1 MNVIEGNNVSKK
13 FQLFHEKEQTL
24 RGYFVKKFRKEG
36 SRRVEEF
43 WALKNLTFAVQQ
55 GEIFGIV
62 GENGSGKS
70 TLLKLICGILRP
82 TEGELRINGN
92 IAALLELGSGFHPDL
107 TGRENIYLNA
117 SIIGLK
123 KREIDDK
130 FEEIVRFAELE
141 KFIDTPVK
149 NYSSGM
155 FVRLGFAVAIN
166 INPDIVLVDEVL
178 AVGDEGFQ
186 KKCMEKFNQFK
197 KESKTIII
205 VSHGLDTIKDLCT
218 RAIWLDAGELK
229 VEGPPAMVVNQY
241 LEEVAERE
249 EREFKARNDQI
260 RKQSKKRW
268 GSGEVEIRDLSFHD
282 KSLEEKAT
290 FQTGDQLFIKLT
302 YFADQEIPNPVFGI
316 GFFRDDGVYCYGTN
330 TAIDGY
336 DVGVVK
342 GEGEIWMECDRLVML
357 PGHYFLDVAVFSA
370 DGKRT
375 YDLLHWIYSFKVSSA
390 KLDKGVFLQEHKW
403 HDSLSAQERTEV
415 KEVQR

>member
-1 MNVIEGNNVSKK
+1 MNVIEFSNVGKK
-13 FQLFHEKEQTL
+13 FRLFHEKEQTL
-24 RGYFVKKFRKEG
+24 KGYFLRKVRKE
-36 SRRVEEF
+36 SSKRVEEF
-43 WALKNLTFAVQQ
+43 WALKDLTFAVQQ
-55 GEIFGIV
+55 GEILGII

-70 TLLKLICGILRP
+70 TLLKLIGGILRP
-82 TEGELRINGN
+82 TEGKLEIEGN
-92 IAALLELGSGFHPDL
+92 ITGLLELGSGFHPDL

-123 KREIDDK
+123 KKEIDEK

-155 FVRLGFAVAIN
+155 YVRLGFAVAIN

-178 AVGDEGFQ
+178 AVGDEAFQ
-186 KKCMEKFNQFK
+186 KKCMEKFNQFR
-197 KESKTIII
+197 KENKTIII

-218 RAIWLDAGELK
+218 RAIWLDAGK
-229 VEGPPAMVVNQY
+229 VKAEGPPAMVVNQY

-249 EREFKARNDQI
+249 EREFKYRSDQI
-260 RKQSKKRW
+260 RKQTKKRW
-268 GSGEVEIRDLSFHD
+268 GSGEVEIRDLTFHD

-290 FQTGDQLFIKLT
+290 FHTGDKLFIKLT
-302 YFADQEIPNPVFGI
+302 YFANQEISNPVFGI

-336 DVGVVK
+336 DVGIAK
-342 GEGEIWMECDRLVML
+342 GEGELWMECEKLVLL
-357 PGHYFLDVAVFSA
+357 PGFYFLDVAVFSA

-375 YDLLHWIYSFKVSSA
+375 YDLLHWIYSFKVSSTN
-390 KLDKGVFLQEHKW
+390 LDKGVFLQEHNW
-403 HDSLSAQERTEV
+403 RGSLLAQE
-415 KEVQR
+415 KD